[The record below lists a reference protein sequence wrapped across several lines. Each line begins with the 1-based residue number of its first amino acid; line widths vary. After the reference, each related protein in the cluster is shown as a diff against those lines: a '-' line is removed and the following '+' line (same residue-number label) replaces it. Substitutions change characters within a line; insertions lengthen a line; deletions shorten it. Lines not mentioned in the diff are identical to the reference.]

1 MMWSGMNLIRKAKE
15 RIGSVMEEFKKGG
28 PPTIEGGMT
37 AEERAIFQEMHSDNR
52 WANNPNEIVVGQG
65 GTSRYLLQEI
75 RQAAKWLDRVFVFD
89 PSNDYA
95 LTNANYLDPTT
106 TIEFQQGVN
115 IINLSQWGKEK
126 RTQFAVK
133 TLQQVEQAFFSSRY
147 EKVAVYIDGL
157 DHFDEP
163 SIRRLYEMSRKS
175 PEYHGFLC
183 IAMKSVPELST
194 GDISSRLFWNARYYS
209 IFSLDPTN
217 TERLEKESLISSSEV
232 DRLRRRRKNDPFL
245 QIVGSQRYWRS
256 I

>member
-52 WANNPNEIVVGQG
+52 WANNPNEIIVGQG

-115 IINLSQWGKEK
+115 IINLK

-163 SIRRLYEMSRKS
+163 SIRRLYEMSRKA
-175 PEYHGFLC
+175 PDYLGFLC
-183 IAMKSVPELST
+183 IAMRKVPELST
-194 GDISSRLFWNARYYS
+194 GDIKGRLFWNARFFS
-209 IFSLDPTN
+209 FFSLDQAD
-217 TERLEKESLISSSEV
+217 TERLEKESLIYSAESK
-232 DRLRRRRKNDPFL
+232 RLQNRRRNEPFL